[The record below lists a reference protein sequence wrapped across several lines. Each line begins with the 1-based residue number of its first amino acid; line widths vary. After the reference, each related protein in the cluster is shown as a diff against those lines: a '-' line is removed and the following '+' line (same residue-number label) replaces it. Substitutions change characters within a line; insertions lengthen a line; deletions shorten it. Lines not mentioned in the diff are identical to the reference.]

1 MTNTL
6 TFYALFATPFVL
18 VFQESSEVVRGFEF
32 FVDFVFTLDIVLN
45 FFKLSGNEKLQDLN
59 EKRIRYLKGLFI
71 FDCIAALPGLLT
83 AEADG
88 VNVFKLARFIH
99 YTRFFD
105 QINLISEKILMS
117 WFGYTR
123 QKVSEY
129 VDFL

>member
-1 MTNTL
+1 MNTW

-18 VFQESSEVVRGFEF
+18 VFPEASDIVKDFEF
-32 FVDFVFTLDIVLN
+32 FVDICFTLDIIMN
-45 FFKLSGNEKLQDLN
+45 FFKLKNTEKIGDLN
-59 EKRIRYLKGLFI
+59 KIRLDYLKSIFL

-83 AEADG
+83 HEAEG

-99 YTRFFD
+99 YMRFFH
-105 QINLISEKILMS
+105 QIRLISEKILMS

-123 QKVSEY
+123 QKVGEF